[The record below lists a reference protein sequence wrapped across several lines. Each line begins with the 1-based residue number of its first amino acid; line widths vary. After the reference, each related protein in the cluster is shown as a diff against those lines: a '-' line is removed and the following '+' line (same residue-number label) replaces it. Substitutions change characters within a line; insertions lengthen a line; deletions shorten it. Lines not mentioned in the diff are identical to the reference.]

1 MQLVAMESAAESA
14 ADVLGGF
21 RQRGQ
26 PVYHVQHLS
35 IRPGATFFVPGTRGA
50 EIHSSVSPGENEP
63 VTQKNFPNSFRGTDL
78 LERLR
83 GDGIERLV
91 ICGAMSHMC
100 IDATTRAAFDHGF
113 ACTVV
118 SDACATRDLAFGE
131 RVVAAADVH
140 AAFMAALAVPYA
152 TVVPAAELDRG
163 ADS

>member
-1 MQLVAMESAAESA
+1 MELVAMESAADSA
-14 ADVLGGF
+14 AGVLAGF
-21 RQRGQ
+21 RERGQ

-35 IRPGATFFVPGTRGA
+35 VRPGATFFVPGTEGV

-63 VTQKNFPNSFRGTDL
+63 VTQKNFPNSFRDTDL

-113 ACTVV
+113 GCTVV
-118 SDACATRDLAFGE
+118 SDACATRDLSFGG

-152 TVVPAAELDRG
+152 SVVTAAELG
-163 ADS
+163 EGIDS